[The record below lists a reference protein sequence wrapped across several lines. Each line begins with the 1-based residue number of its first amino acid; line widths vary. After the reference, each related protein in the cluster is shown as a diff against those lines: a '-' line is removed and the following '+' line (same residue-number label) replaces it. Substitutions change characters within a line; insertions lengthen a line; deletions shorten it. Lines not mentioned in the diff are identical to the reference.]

1 MTTPPR
7 KFTKY
12 RVAQKL
18 GGVGVF
24 VSLQMSIVKVL
35 SSYPDGR
42 APLDALNADLKILA
56 GSGRDWTARMKRL
69 AARAPEL
76 DIFCQALVVRDAQG
90 WQLTAAGFELLHR
103 VETAPDV
110 TAEPV
115 AAEVPD
121 VKIAADRPRA
131 PLVLIGRKIR
141 RRRKAR
147 TVGLKQA
154 G

>member
-1 MTTPPR
+1 
-7 KFTKY
+7 
-12 RVAQKL
+12 
-18 GGVGVF
+18 

-42 APLDALNADLKILA
+42 ATLAALNADLKILA
-56 GSGRDWTARMKRL
+56 GSGREWTARMKRL
-69 AARAPEL
+69 AARAPQL
-76 DIFCQALVVRDAQG
+76 DIFSQALVIRDAHG
-90 WQLTAAGFELLHR
+90 WQLTAAGFELLHKL
-103 VETAPDV
+103 ETEPDV

-115 AAEVPD
+115 AVAVPD

-131 PLVLIGRKIR
+131 PLVLIGRKTR

-147 TVGLKQA
+147 DAGLKQA

>member
-1 MTTPPR
+1 MTLPR
-7 KFTKY
+7 NFTKY

-18 GGVGVF
+18 GGVGAF

-35 SSYPDGR
+35 SSHPDGR
-42 APLDALNADLKILA
+42 ATLAALNADLKILA

-69 AARAPEL
+69 AARAPDL

-103 VETAPDV
+103 VETGPAAEV
-110 TAEPV
+110 EPV
-115 AAEVPD
+115 AAEMPD
-121 VKIAADRPRA
+121 VRIAADRPRA

-147 TVGLKQA
+147 DVRLSQA

>member
-1 MTTPPR
+1 M
-7 KFTKY
+7 
-12 RVAQKL
+12 
-18 GGVGVF
+18 
-24 VSLQMSIVKVL
+24 SLQMSIVKVL

-42 APLDALNADLKILA
+42 ATLAALNADLQILA
-56 GSGRDWTARMKRL
+56 GSGKDWTVRMKRL
-69 AARAPEL
+69 ATRVPDL
-76 DIFCQALVVRDAQG
+76 DIFVQALVVRDAHG

-103 VETAPDV
+103 VETQPIH
-110 TAEPV
+110 AEPV
-115 AAEVPD
+115 IAEVPD

>member
-1 MTTPPR
+1 
-7 KFTKY
+7 
-12 RVAQKL
+12 
-18 GGVGVF
+18 
-24 VSLQMSIVKVL
+24 MSIVKVL

-42 APLDALNADLKILA
+42 ATLAALNADLKILA

-69 AARAPEL
+69 AARAPDL
-76 DIFCQALVVRDAQG
+76 DIFSQALVVRDAQG
-90 WQLTAAGFELLHR
+90 WQLTAAGFEFLGR
-103 VETAPDV
+103 IEMGPAVAS
-110 TAEPV
+110 EPV

-131 PLVLIGRKIR
+131 PLVLIGRKTR

-147 TVGLKQA
+147 NVGLKQA